1 MKIIY
6 MTRQIEKLHILYV
19 KLHIL
24 HLKCLIQNSYKII
37 IYLITHV
44 VQKFGIG
51 KIFMCFKEVSYAH
64 QGCIN
69 LIKNTDI

>member
-37 IYLITHV
+37 IYLITLKSLGSV
-44 VQKFGIG
+44 RFSCVLKKFL
-51 KIFMCFKEVSYAH
+51 M
-64 QGCIN
+64 
-69 LIKNTDI
+69 LIKAVSI